1 MLFTELCSFAN
12 RAILR
17 VVTEIQTCDANGAIG
32 TSERS
37 QEPTFPKMVTK
48 LQYGIWGEA
57 RERRKGFSAPAW
69 QKVTAMDSP
78 GSPRGCRATVTG
90 ELRNVRAAK
99 ISTAAWKHEKLCT
112 WPCWALLKIDVI
124 TGGITELTWAL
135 TMVYKSF
142 LSNTSP
148 VCSAGDMWYLQEHPL
163 HLAPWLILGP
173 GETDVHHLPFS
184 FPTNLKY

>member
-17 VVTEIQTCDANGAIG
+17 VVTEVQTCDANGAIG

-48 LQYGIWGEA
+48 LKYGIWGEA
-57 RERRKGFSAPAW
+57 RERRKGFSTPAW

-78 GSPRGCRATVTG
+78 GSPRGCRATATG

-99 ISTAAWKHEKLCT
+99 ISTAA
-112 WPCWALLKIDVI
+112 
-124 TGGITELTWAL
+124 
-135 TMVYKSF
+135 
-142 LSNTSP
+142 
-148 VCSAGDMWYLQEHPL
+148 
-163 HLAPWLILGP
+163 
-173 GETDVHHLPFS
+173 
-184 FPTNLKY
+184 